1 MRGCLSLPFRLAAL
15 LLLVLLG
22 YVAWSYRHEIRRK
35 VHEWTAEGGPASS
48 RGMAVRGGA
57 APAGRRIDDLLG
69 SRADSVVL
77 SAAEVASLL
86 DSLASVVAPGAVDS
100 VEVTL
105 DQDDLSLRA
114 RVDTRAVP
122 VSLGA
127 IGNVVRDHEF
137 VDAGGRIVF
146 RQAGRAEWQLER
158 VRVRG
163 VPLPGEVVQRLVRRF
178 TGTAD
183 GNVIGFN
190 LPRTV
195 SGLRVSPS
203 GVTLYGTGA
212 AR

>member
-1 MRGCLSLPFRLAAL
+1 MRGCLSLPFRLLGL

-22 YVAWSYRHEIRRK
+22 YVAWSYRTEIRRK
-35 VHEWTAEGGPASS
+35 VHEWTADSGPATGK
-48 RGMAVRGGA
+48 GMAVRGTA
-57 APAGRRIDDLLG
+57 ASAGRRIDDLLG

-77 SAAEVASLL
+77 SAADVASLL
-86 DSLASVVAPGAVDS
+86 DSLASLVAPGAVDS

-105 DQDDLSLRA
+105 DQDDLLVRA

-127 IGNVVRDHEF
+127 IGSVVRDHEF
-137 VDAGGRIVF
+137 VEAGGRIVF
-146 RQAGRAEWQLER
+146 RQTGRAEWQIER

-163 VPLPGEVVQRLVRRF
+163 VPIPGDVVQRLIRRF
-178 TGTAD
+178 AGSGE
-183 GNVIGFN
+183 GNVIGLD

-195 SGLRVSPS
+195 GGLRVSPS

-212 AR
+212 GR

>member
-35 VHEWTAEGGPASS
+35 VHEWTADSGTASG
-48 RGMAVRGGA
+48 RGMAVRGAA
-57 APAGRRIDDLLG
+57 APAARRIDDLLG

-77 SAAEVASLL
+77 SAADVASLL

-105 DQDDLSLRA
+105 DQDDLTVRA

-127 IGNVVRDHEF
+127 IGSVVRDHEF
-137 VDAGGRIVF
+137 VDAGGRVVF
-146 RQAGRAEWQLER
+146 RQTGRAEWQVER

-163 VPLPGEVVQRLVRRF
+163 VPIPGEVLQGLIRRF
-178 TGTAD
+178 TGAAE

-195 SGLRVSPS
+195 SGMRVSPS

-212 AR
+212 GR

>member
-22 YVAWSYRHEIRRK
+22 YVAWSYRDEIRRK
-35 VHEWTAEGGPASS
+35 VHEWTADGSPASGK
-48 RGMAVRGGA
+48 GMAVRGGA
-57 APAGRRIDDLLG
+57 APAARRIDELLG
-69 SRADSVVL
+69 SQADSVVL
-77 SAAEVASLL
+77 SAADVASLL

-105 DQDDLSLRA
+105 DQDDLSVRA

-127 IGNVVRDHEF
+127 IGSVVRDHEF
-137 VDAGGRIVF
+137 VEAGGRIVF

-163 VPLPGEVVQRLVRRF
+163 VPLPGEVVQRLIRRF
-178 TGTAD
+178 AGSEES
-183 GNVIGFN
+183 NVIGLN

-195 SGLRVSPS
+195 SGLRVSPL
-203 GVTLYGTGA
+203 GVTLYGAGA

>member
-1 MRGCLSLPFRLAAL
+1 
-15 LLLVLLG
+15 
-22 YVAWSYRHEIRRK
+22 
-35 VHEWTAEGGPASS
+35 
-48 RGMAVRGGA
+48 MAVRGGA
-57 APAGRRIDDLLG
+57 APAARRIDGLLG
-69 SRADSVVL
+69 SLADSVVL
-77 SAAEVASLL
+77 SAADVASLF

-105 DQDDLSLRA
+105 DQDDLGVRA

-127 IGNVVRDHEF
+127 IGSVVRDHEF
-137 VDAGGRIVF
+137 VEAGGRIVF

-163 VPLPGEVVQRLVRRF
+163 VPLPAEVVQRLIRRF
-178 TGTAD
+178 AGSEES
-183 GNVIGFN
+183 NVIGLS

-195 SGLRVSPS
+195 SGLRVSPL
-203 GVTLYGTGA
+203 GVTLYGSGA

>member
-22 YVAWSYRHEIRRK
+22 YVAWSYRDEIRRK
-35 VHEWTAEGGPASS
+35 VHEWTAESGPAPG

-57 APAGRRIDDLLG
+57 APAARRIDDLLG

-77 SAAEVASLL
+77 TAADVASLL

-100 VEVTL
+100 VEATL

-127 IGNVVRDHEF
+127 IGNVVRDHEY
-137 VDAGGRIVF
+137 VTAGGRIVF
-146 RQAGRAEWQLER
+146 RQTGRAEWHLER

-212 AR
+212 RR

>member
-15 LLLVLLG
+15 VLLVLLG
-22 YVAWSYRHEIRRK
+22 YVAWSYRDEIRRK
-35 VHEWTAEGGPASS
+35 VHEWTAESGPASG

-57 APAGRRIDDLLG
+57 APAARRIDDLLG

-105 DQDDLSLRA
+105 DQDDLSVRA

-127 IGNVVRDHEF
+127 IGSVVRDHEF
-137 VDAGGRIVF
+137 VDAGGRIMF
-146 RQAGRAEWQLER
+146 RQAGRAEWRLER

-163 VPLPGEVVQRLVRRF
+163 LPLPGEVVQRLIRRF
-178 TGTAD
+178 TGTAESS
-183 GNVIGFN
+183 VIGFS
-190 LPRTV
+190 LPPTV

-203 GVTLYGTGA
+203 GVTLYGRGA

>member
-1 MRGCLSLPFRLAAL
+1 MRGCLSLPFRLLGL

-22 YVAWSYRHEIRRK
+22 YVAWSYRSEIRRK
-35 VHEWTAEGGPASS
+35 VHEWTADGAPPSAK
-48 RGMAVRGGA
+48 GMAVRGSA
-57 APAGRRIDDLLG
+57 APAARRIDDLLG

-77 SAAEVASLL
+77 SAADVASLV
-86 DSLASVVAPGAVDS
+86 DSLASLVAPGAVDS
-100 VEVTL
+100 VSVML
-105 DQDDLSLRA
+105 DQDDLMVRA

-127 IGNVVRDHEF
+127 IGSVVRDHEF
-137 VDAGGRIVF
+137 VEAGGRIVF

-163 VPLPGEVVQRLVRRF
+163 VPLPGDVVQRLIRRF
-178 TGTAD
+178 AGSGE
-183 GNVIGFN
+183 GNVIGVD

-195 SGLRVSPS
+195 GGLRVSPS

-212 AR
+212 RQ